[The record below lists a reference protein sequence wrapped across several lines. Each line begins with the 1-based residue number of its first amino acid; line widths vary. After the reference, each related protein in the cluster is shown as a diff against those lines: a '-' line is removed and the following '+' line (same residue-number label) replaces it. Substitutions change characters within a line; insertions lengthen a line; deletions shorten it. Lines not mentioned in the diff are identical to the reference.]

1 MKRTF
6 LAKLQISARYSLIGA
21 LLLVLGVPLYQL
33 FVLIPS
39 GYGDALTT
47 LNSTL
52 RWINTH
58 SLLFLGYRALLIIAF
73 ALMLG
78 LPFALFR
85 IIVAQAI
92 LRRAEDEQ
100 GGGDEGAEINEQG
113 ENIEH
118 GQDARHKQRHDDGD
132 P

>member
-52 RWINTH
+52 RWINTD
-58 SLLFLGYRALLIIAF
+58 SLLFLGYRVALSLPF
-73 ALMLG
+73 ALMVG
-78 LPFALFR
+78 LPFALLR
-85 IIVAQAI
+85 IIVGQA
-92 LRRAEDEQ
+92 LLGRDQHDADGRGAAAELEEQ
-100 GGGDEGAEINEQG
+100 C

-118 GQDARHKQRHDDGD
+118 GQE
-132 P
+132 